1 MKIGLTWA
9 PSSGKSSLVTELGKR
24 GFRIFPEAATEIIEA
39 EKKKGREVSDI
50 VNDDDFQER
59 IHALKLLQYKK
70 YRKESRA
77 VFDTTFVDDVAHR
90 RATGVDIRPI
100 LKTVNNKRYDIV
112 FFLEHPG
119 YVEENGIRMENHE
132 EAMRLDALKRNALEE
147 FWYDL
152 VGDDYGA
159 IDYNG
164 TQAVILPAYADI
176 VSVSERIRRRASA
189 IERLTARR

>member
-39 EKKKGREVSDI
+39 EKEKWREPDDI
-50 VNDDDFQER
+50 VKDYDFQDR
-59 IHALKLLQYKK
+59 TYAIKLEQYKK
-70 YRKESRA
+70 YRKGRRT

-100 LKTVNNKRYDIV
+100 LETVNNKRYDIV

-119 YVEENGIRMENHE
+119 YVEENGIRIENYE

-164 TQAVILPAYADI
+164 TQAVILPAFTDI
-176 VSVSERIRRRASA
+176 VSVSERIILRACT